1 MSTSRPCTRIRQA
14 AAGLALGLSA
24 AFPAS
29 SSAAPLNLSQT
40 PLFIGGNVDPNI
52 VVTLDDSGSMA
63 WGFMPDNIGNPHSST
78 YPFGSANRNRGLA
91 ANWNRLAYDPAVTY
105 ATPVDE
111 VGAPLNPTD
120 ATTFTR
126 AFDDGYR
133 HALGQDAAC
142 PTVNLATSYRPTWGF
157 GTAYTGTSAAY
168 HCNTNAAYPTSY
180 WYQNGDY
187 RIPGYWNGPTSTNS
201 VTYAAEPA
209 FYYVFYANHPSPG
222 LRVPPTGCGGDADVA
237 NDACY
242 RKVVVSTTS
251 GVNASD
257 ERQNFANWYSYYRKR
272 HLAAKAGMGKAFS
285 TLATAMRVGF
295 GRINYSGTLVLPV
308 RQFETTNRASFF
320 DALYGSPAYGGT
332 PLRRAADAVGQY
344 FTTADPWYDV
354 PGQSGRE
361 LQCRQSYHILTSD
374 GYWNGDAAA
383 TSGARANVDNTQGPS
398 ITLPGG
404 TTYRYQPQAPFKDG
418 YSSTLADVAM
428 YYWNRDLRPVA
439 NEVPKNAKDPAV
451 WQHLV
456 TFSVG
461 LGIGGGSGHVDPAAA
476 FAAIGTGATINW
488 PQPSA
493 DSEYNIDDMLHA
505 AVNSRGGFYSAQ
517 DPEEFAD
524 ALIGALRNIID
535 RTGSA
540 ASVSLNSGTLQTG
553 SRVYQ
558 ARFNTLD
565 WSGQLLASNIN
576 ADGTVGDVVWDAGL
590 TIPAWDDRLI
600 ATFDGTTGVPFEW
613 TSLTAGQKAALD
625 SVTALNATATSSPVL
640 SYLRGDPSREE
651 RNLGTYRNRA
661 SSVLGDIVNSAPL
674 YVGAPP
680 EEYLFDDYAAF
691 KAANAGRDP
700 AIYVG
705 ANDGMLHAFDASS
718 GIELWAFVPASV
730 IGRLAEL
737 TSPNYSH
744 RYYVDG
750 GPGVADAFIGG
761 QWRTVLVGGLNA
773 GGQGIYALDVTS
785 PAAGDD
791 DDVAANVLWE
801 FTDQNPGCGVTAGR
815 KADCDLGYTFSQP
828 VIVRVR
834 DGTASRWVAVF
845 GNGYNSTFDNDGDGS
860 TADEGDGKAALFL
873 VDLAS
878 GELVKKIGI
887 PVTAAPDPL
896 GQSRPNGLG
905 TVAAVDRDGDH
916 YVDRVYAGDL
926 FGNLWSFDLSS
937 ASVAD
942 WRIAY
947 GTAAAPIPLFQAR
960 AGATAA
966 TAQPITTRPEVSR
979 PPSGGDG
986 LFVLFGTGKYIEVSD
1001 RYSTGQTT
1009 QSFYAIWDRA
1019 GTANAPTTTTNRI
1032 GRTHL
1037 LRQSILAEQCVVAGA
1052 NAACTDTDAIKYRIT
1067 SDHGI
1072 RWYGGTGLPADP
1084 DGTGTPAVTTDDGYL
1099 GWYIDL
1105 YNTQAGN
1112 TNNYGER
1119 QVTNSV
1125 LRDQRVIFTTAIPD
1139 DDPCRY
1145 GGRGWIMELDA
1156 RDGSRLDASP
1166 FDVNGDGVFDLSNPQ
1181 SDFITA
1187 IPNGPSGPPVPLPSS
1202 GVDVPGMPSAPTI
1215 INLKP
1220 GASSGGGDCTTS
1232 CCPSLCGEGLNEM
1245 KYVSTSLGGNLPIL
1259 GNPPN
1264 VTGRQS
1270 WRELIK

>member
-1 MSTSRPCTRIRQA
+1 MGPRLHRHLAQA
-14 AAGLALGLSA
+14 ASGLLLGLAIGSS
-24 AFPAS
+24 AS
-29 SSAAPLNLSQT
+29 SSAANLDLSQT

-63 WGFMPDNIGNPHSST
+63 WGFMPDNIGNHYSST

-91 ANWNRLAYDPAVTY
+91 ANWNRLAYNPAVTY

-111 VGAPLNPTD
+111 VGAPLSPADPT
-120 ATTFTR
+120 AFTR

-133 HALGQDAAC
+133 HALGQDGSC

-157 GTAYTGTSAAY
+157 GTSYTGASAAY

-180 WYQNGDY
+180 WYQTGDY
-187 RIPGYWNGPTSTNS
+187 RIPGYWNGPTSSST

-209 FYYVFYANHPSPG
+209 YYYVFYANHPSPG
-222 LRVPPTGCGGDADVA
+222 LRVLPGGCGSDTDFA

-242 RKVVVSTTS
+242 LKVVVGSTS
-251 GVNASD
+251 GVNGSD

-272 HLAAKAGMGKAFS
+272 HLAAKAGMGRAFS
-285 TLATAMRVGF
+285 TLPTAMRVGF
-295 GRINYSGTLVLPV
+295 GRINYSATLVLPV
-308 RQFETTNRASFF
+308 RQFETTNRTTFF
-320 DALYGSPAYGGT
+320 DTLYSSPAYGGT
-332 PLRRAADAVGQY
+332 PLRKATDAVGQY

-383 TSGARANVDNTQGPS
+383 TSGARANVDNTRGPS
-398 ITLPGG
+398 ITLPAG
-404 TTYRYQPQAPFKDG
+404 TTYRYQPQAPFADG

-428 YYWNRDLRPVA
+428 YYWNHDLRPVA

-456 TFSVG
+456 TFAVG

-488 PQPSA
+488 PQPGA

-517 DPEEFAD
+517 DAEEFAE

-565 WSGQLLASNIN
+565 WTGQLLASTID
-576 ADGTVGDVVWDAGL
+576 ADGTVGNVVWDAGQE
-590 TIPAWDDRLI
+590 IPAWGSRKI
-600 ATFDGTTGVPFEW
+600 ATFDGTAGVPFQW
-613 TSLTAGQKAALD
+613 MSLTATQKAALD
-625 SVTALNATATSSPVL
+625 SVTALNPSATASPVVN
-640 SYLRGDPSREE
+640 YLRGDPSREE
-651 RNLGTYRNRA
+651 RNLGSYRNRA

-674 YVGAPP
+674 YVGPPP
-680 EEYLFDDYAAF
+680 EEYLFDNYPAF
-691 KAANAGRDP
+691 KTANAGRDP
-700 AIYVG
+700 VIYVG
-705 ANDGMLHAFDASS
+705 ANDGMLHAFEAHT
-718 GIELWAFVPASV
+718 GAERWAFVPSPV

-750 GPGVADAFIGG
+750 GPGVADAVIGG
-761 QWRTVLVGGLNA
+761 TWRTVLVGGLNA
-773 GGQGIYALDVTS
+773 GGQGIYALDITS

-791 DDVAANVLWE
+791 GDVAAKVLWE
-801 FTDQNPGCGVTAGR
+801 FTDQNPGCIATANR

-834 DGTASRWVAVF
+834 DGTGSRWVAIF
-845 GNGYNSTFDNDGDGS
+845 GNGYNNTADNDADGS
-860 TADEGDGKAALFL
+860 VTDEGDGKAALFI
-873 VDLAS
+873 VDIAS
-878 GELVKKIGI
+878 GELIKKIAI
-887 PVTAAPDPL
+887 PVSAAPDPL

-905 TVAAVDRDGDH
+905 SVAAIDRDGD
-916 YVDRVYAGDL
+916 YYTDWAYAGDL

-937 ASVAD
+937 TSVAD
-942 WRIAY
+942 WKIPY
-947 GTAAAPIPLFQAR
+947 GTATAPIPAFQAR
-960 AGATAA
+960 AGASPA

-979 PPSGGDG
+979 PPNGGDG
-986 LFVLFGTGKYIEVSD
+986 VFVLFGTGKYIEVSD

-1009 QSFYAIWDRA
+1009 QTFYAIWERPGA
-1019 GTANAPTTTTNRI
+1019 ANAPTATTNRI
-1032 GRTHL
+1032 TRAHL
-1037 LRQSILAEQCVVAGA
+1037 LRQQILAEQCVVAGVSS
-1052 NAACTDTDAIKYRIT
+1052 ACTAQDAIKYRIT
-1067 SDHGI
+1067 SNAAI
-1072 RWYGGTGLPADP
+1072 RWYGGSGLPGDP
-1084 DGTGTPAVTTDDGYL
+1084 DGSGTPAVTTDDGYL
-1099 GWYIDL
+1099 GWYMDL
-1105 YNTQAGN
+1105 YNTQGGN

-1119 QVTNSV
+1119 QVTNAV
-1125 LRDQRVIFTTAIPD
+1125 LRDQRIIFTTAIPD

-1156 RDGSRLDASP
+1156 RDGSRLDTSP
-1166 FDVNGDGVFDLSNPQ
+1166 FDVNGDGTFDLSSPHD
-1181 SDFITA
+1181 DFITA
-1187 IPNGPSGPPVPLPSS
+1187 IAVVPNGQPVPLPPS

-1215 INLKP
+1215 INLQA
-1220 GASSGGGDCTTS
+1220 GASTGNSVCTAS
-1232 CCPSLCGEGLNEM
+1232 CCPSVCGEGLNEM

-1259 GNPPN
+1259 GSPPN
-1264 VTGRQS
+1264 PTGRQS
-1270 WRELIK
+1270 WRELMK